1 MSIYNL
7 YLDLDKDYICLIK
20 DMYKIVVI
28 LVVFQMLIYFSHAQ
42 KNIINSALTGKLLN
56 DEFMSLLFF
65 VIIGIS
71 SYYLIF
77 QRILS
82 INAI

>member
-1 MSIYNL
+1 MAIYNI
-7 YLDLDKDYICLIK
+7 YLDLDKDYINLIN
-20 DMYKIVVI
+20 DLYKTIVI
-28 LVVFQMLIYFSHAQ
+28 LVIIQVLIYYSGSQ